1 MLDTSLNEIN
11 TNWKPIISKTL
22 KEFSSIEEKL
32 KTEKDNFE
40 DMAEIYPEPKDIFA
54 CFKYFNIE
62 ETKVVIL
69 GQDPYHQP
77 GQAQGLSFSVPSN
90 FKNPPSLVNIFKEI
104 NLEYGESPTGGN
116 LEFWAKQGVLLLN
129 NTLTVRQSAP
139 NSHLKIWK
147 GFTKKILQELLDVKK
162 DVIFL
167 LWGNNAKKCVEK
179 LPISYALK
187 ATHPSPLGAN
197 KGGWFNC
204 NHFNECNRILGENGY
219 EEINWIK

>member
-1 MLDTSLNEIN
+1 MLETSLNEIN
-11 TNWKPIISKTL
+11 TNWKPILSKIL
-22 KEFSSIEEKL
+22 NEFPSIEEKL
-32 KTEKDNFE
+32 EEEKTNFE
-40 DMAEIYPEPKDIFA
+40 GMAEIYPASKDIFA
-54 CFKYFNIE
+54 CFKYFDIE

-104 NLEYGESPTGGN
+104 NIEYGESPESGN

-129 NTLTVRQSAP
+129 NTLTVRQSSP

-179 LPISYALK
+179 LPIIYSLK

-204 NHFNECNRILGENGY
+204 NHFKESNRILGENGY
-219 EEINWIK
+219 EEIKWIE